1 LSDEYILRAV
11 EIIVGEN
18 GRKIMERLL
27 LTQQGKS
34 DEELA
39 QELNMKVNDV
49 RRILYELAKYGFVS
63 YIRTTKG
70 DSRWYNFYWYTDKSM
85 SNRAI
90 IQRIKEIIRIL
101 QERLEYE
108 KSEAFYL
115 CPNDNTRYTFEE
127 AFENNFRCLSCGG
140 ELIEVDNNKVVS
152 HLLELIRRLQ
162 TIVNEYEQ
170 SKRS

>member
-1 LSDEYILRAV
+1 MGDDYILRAV
-11 EIIVGEN
+11 EVIAGEN
-18 GRKIMERLL
+18 GRKIMEKLL
-27 LTQQGKS
+27 LAQQGKS

-39 QELNMKVNDV
+39 QELDMRINDV

-63 YIRTTKG
+63 YARTTKG
-70 DSRWYNFYWYTDKSM
+70 DSRWYNFYWYTDRSM
-85 SNRAI
+85 GNKAI
-90 IQRIKEIIRIL
+90 IQRIKEIVRIL

-115 CPNDNTRYTFEE
+115 CPYDNARYTFEE

-140 ELIEVDNNKVVS
+140 ELIEVDNNKVIS
-152 HLLELIRRLQ
+152 HLLELIRKLQ
-162 TIVNEYEQ
+162 LIVNEYEQ

>member
-1 LSDEYILRAV
+1 MGDDYILRAV
-11 EIIVGEN
+11 EIIAGEN

-27 LTQQGKS
+27 LSLQGKS

-39 QELNMKVNDV
+39 QELNMKVNDI

-63 YIRTTKG
+63 YIRTARG
-70 DSRWYNFYWYTDKSM
+70 DSRWYNFYWYTNKSM
-85 SNRAI
+85 SDKAI
-90 IQRIKEIIRIL
+90 IQRVKEIIRIM

-115 CPNDNTRYTFEE
+115 CPNDNTRYTFAE

-140 ELIEVDNNKVVS
+140 ELIEVDNSKVVS
-152 HLLELIRRLQ
+152 HLLELIKKLQ